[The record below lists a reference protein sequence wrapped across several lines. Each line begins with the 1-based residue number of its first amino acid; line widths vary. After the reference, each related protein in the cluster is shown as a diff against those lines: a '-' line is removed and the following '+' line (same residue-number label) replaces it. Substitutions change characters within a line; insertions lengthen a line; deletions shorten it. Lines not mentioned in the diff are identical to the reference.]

1 MIKAM
6 EDNLLEVASAIV
18 MALAAG
24 MVALW
29 KTNQMTMSQRIEHAE
44 QKLDECEANHKEA
57 NATLIKLSERV
68 GNLEGA
74 ANRLRSVDD

>member
-1 MIKAM
+1 MIDRM
-6 EDNLLEVASAIV
+6 ENYLFETASAIV

-24 MVALW
+24 IVALW
-29 KTNQMTMSQRIEHAE
+29 KTNQITMSQRIEHAE

-74 ANRLRSVDD
+74 ANRLRMVDD

>member
-1 MIKAM
+1 
-6 EDNLLEVASAIV
+6 
-18 MALAAG
+18 
-24 MVALW
+24 
-29 KTNQMTMSQRIEHAE
+29 MSQRIEHAE